1 MDYVREYLYFYPE
14 NVLRT
19 YIHVNYLVLVC
30 FFLKII
36 RYNIETIYL
45 FGMVMY
51 HMCEEALNSSIL
63 LFNRC
68 IIFLKSWA
76 PKNSNMLN
84 IFKNK
89 SSVYVALCFDLL
101 PTVHHAARYPATS
114 V

>member
-1 MDYVREYLYFYPE
+1 MDNVREYLYFYPE
-14 NVLRT
+14 DVLRT
-19 YIHVNYLVLVC
+19 YILVNYLVLVV
-30 FFLKII
+30 FLKIL

-51 HMCEEALNSSIL
+51 HMCEVALNSSIL

-89 SSVYVALCFDLL
+89 SSVYIALCFDLL
-101 PTVHHAARYPATS
+101 PTIPHVARYPATS